1 MAALDFWW
9 ETFGAYSTETCVDQP
24 SLLEVDVSNNL
35 TRMGLFILGELTQD
49 GTVQTRI

>member
-1 MAALDFWW
+1 
-9 ETFGAYSTETCVDQP
+9 
-24 SLLEVDVSNNL
+24 LLEVDVSNNL